1 MGQQINRSLRL
12 IGRIAASLDSSTGS
26 NGEIFYDTT
35 NSTLRI
41 YNGST
46 RAGTILA
53 NRAWVS
59 NQLTNNIE
67 YGNLLNKPV
76 LPTFAEVASTGSYND
91 LSNRPVLFSGSYND
105 LTDRPPAT
113 PTATTGT
120 LGLVR
125 PDGVTI
131 TIVDGVI
138 SSTGGGGGG
147 TVDLTGYA
155 TETFVASAVSAVTK
169 TSLGLGNVTNESKA
183 TMFTSPAF
191 TGTVALPAGTTIGGS
206 TVAQTG
212 NVTFTGSTI
221 SLSTGTTITFNRTV
235 SFTNIGVSGTIGAG
249 INALN
254 DVDTVSTPPTAGQ
267 VLKYNGT
274 QWVPG
279 VDATSGGAGTD
290 AATLSGQPG
299 TYYLNA
305 DNHTNR
311 PDLTLYATLDSPSFT
326 GNVQGLNAAMVG
338 LDSVT
343 NESKATMFNSP
354 VFTGTPTV
362 PGYVTESA
370 LTGLA
375 PINNPGFTGTVT
387 GITATMVGLGNV
399 TNESKETMFA
409 NPTFTG
415 TVSGVSKSAVGLSN
429 VENTAIS
436 TWPGSANITTVGT
449 VTSAVLVNSQ
459 SGLGYVA
466 GAGGAVNQGTNRF
479 AAVTINRITG
489 YIQLFNAAGV
499 TNSWTSFTVNNST
512 VATGDVVVL
521 NPATSTN
528 TYLALVSRVVAGSV
542 RISFISIAGTAQDQP
557 RFNFAVIKGAQS

>member
-1 MGQQINRSLRL
+1 MGQKTDRSLRL

-41 YNGST
+41 YNGNT

-235 SFTNIGVSGTIGAG
+235 SFTNIGVSGTIGAS
-249 INALN
+249 INALS
-254 DVDTVSTPPTAGQ
+254 DVDTVTTPPTSGQ

-279 VDATSGGAGTD
+279 LDATTGGSGTD
-290 AATLSGQPG
+290 AGTLNGQPG
-299 TYYLNA
+299 SYYLNA

-311 PDLTLYATLDSPSFT
+311 PDLTLYATLDSPIFT

-343 NESKATMFNSP
+343 NESKTTMFNNP
-354 VFTGTPTV
+354 VFTGTPVV

-370 LTGLA
+370 LTGFA
-375 PINNPGFTGTVT
+375 PLNAPAFTGTVT
-387 GITATMVGLGNV
+387 GITAAMVGLGAV
-399 TNESKETMFA
+399 TNESKSTMFTD
-409 NPTFTG
+409 PTFTG

-429 VENTAIS
+429 VENTALS

-449 VTSAVLVNSQ
+449 LTSAVLVNSQ
-459 SGLGYVA
+459 SGLGYA
-466 GAGGAVNQGTNRF
+466 TGAGGAVNQGTNRF

-499 TNSWTSFTVNNST
+499 TNSWTSFTVNNTT
-512 VATGDVVVL
+512 VATGDVVVV
-521 NPATSTN
+521 NAATGTN
-528 TYLALVSRVVAGSV
+528 TYLAIVSRVVAGSF
-542 RISFISIAGTAQDQP
+542 RISFISIAGTAIDQP
-557 RFNFAVIKGAQS
+557 RFNFTVIKGAQA

>member
-131 TIVDGVI
+131 TILNGVI
-138 SSTGGGGGG
+138 SSTGGGGG

-235 SFTNIGVSGTIGAG
+235 SFTNIGVSGTIGAS
-249 INALN
+249 INALS
-254 DVDTVSTPPTAGQ
+254 DVDTLTTPPTTGQ

-279 VDATSGGAGTD
+279 VDATTGGSGTD
-290 AATLSGQPG
+290 AGTLNGQPG
-299 TYYLNA
+299 SYYLNA

-311 PDLTLYATLDSPSFT
+311 PDLTLYATLDSPIFT

-375 PINNPGFTGTVT
+375 PLNGPAFTGTVT
-387 GITATMVGLGNV
+387 GITAAMVGLGNV
-399 TNESKETMFA
+399 TNESKSTMFTD
-409 NPTFTG
+409 PTFTG

-429 VENTAIS
+429 VENTALS

-459 SGLGYVA
+459 TGLGYA
-466 GAGGAVNQGTNRF
+466 TGSGGAVNQGTNRTT
-479 AAVTINRITG
+479 AVTINRITG

-499 TNSWTSFTVNNST
+499 TNAWASFTVNNST
-512 VATGDVVVL
+512 VATGDVVVV
-521 NPATSTN
+521 NPATGTN
-528 TYLALVSRVVAGSV
+528 TYLALVSRVVAGSF
-542 RISFISIAGTAQDQP
+542 RISFISIAGTAIDQP
-557 RFNFAVIKGAQS
+557 RFNFAVIKGAQA

>member
-466 GAGGAVNQGTNRF
+466 GAGGAVNQTTSRTT
-479 AAVTINRITG
+479 AVTINRITG
-489 YIQLFNAAGV
+489 YIQLVNAAGV
-499 TNSWTSFTVNNST
+499 TNAWASFTVNNST

-528 TYLALVSRVVAGSV
+528 TYLALVSRVVAGSF